1 MAPTP
6 FATPPNTD
14 LVLDNTPHVAAQCT
28 LIHCSTL
35 QHTAT
40 HCNAPRGRHGI
51 NPTCHTSC
59 YPMRPRPHPTRCS
72 TMHSNT
78 LQHTATHCNALQ
90 RTSRKTW
97 HQPHLPHLL
106 LPNESSTTP
115 HTLQHNELQHTT
127 AQCAATHCNAL
138 QHTATHCNALQ
149 RTATHCNTPRGR
161 HGIKVVR
168 CASQQ

>member
-14 LVLDNTPHVAAQCT
+14 LVLDNTPHVAARCT

-59 YPMRPRPHPTRCS
+59 YPMSPRQHPTRCS
-72 TMHSNT
+72 TMNCNT
-78 LQHTATHCNALQ
+78 QQHNALQRNATHCNTLQ
-90 RTSRKTW
+90 R
-97 HQPHLPHLL
+97 
-106 LPNESSTTP
+106 
-115 HTLQHNELQHTT
+115 
-127 AQCAATHCNAL
+127 
-138 QHTATHCNALQ
+138 TATHCNALQ
-149 RTATHCNTPRGR
+149 RTATHLEEDMASKSFDALPNNDLVLENSD
-161 HGIKVVR
+161 VVLENPPSPSPLSYPHNLR
-168 CASQQ
+168 QNHESKHSLATVNR